1 MTQITKSTMIGELLQ
16 IDQNDRTNPFK
27 YWNALLLGCPSSQ
40 METVEEA
47 AMGTRYRSGRSG
59 KRNQRFSCKGS
70 RLIRRRTPDEKGI
83 PVPTGIGIPFFLL
96 LNAAG
101 LLKLCK
107 RLKRMIFQNH
117 LIVLFHERTCCRR
130 IRLLRSIFG

>member
-16 IDQNDRTNPFK
+16 IDQNIAPI
-27 YWNALLLGCPSSQ
+27 LLNIGMHCLGCPSSQ

-47 AMGTRYRSGRSG
+47 AMVHGID
-59 KRNQRFSCKGS
+59 QRFSCKGS
-70 RLIRRRTPDEKGI
+70 RLIRRQTPDEKGI
-83 PVPTGIGIPFFLL
+83 PVPTGTGIPFFLL
-96 LNAAG
+96 LNAARP
-101 LLKLCK
+101 LKLCQ

-117 LIVLFHERTCCRR
+117 LIVLFHERACCRR